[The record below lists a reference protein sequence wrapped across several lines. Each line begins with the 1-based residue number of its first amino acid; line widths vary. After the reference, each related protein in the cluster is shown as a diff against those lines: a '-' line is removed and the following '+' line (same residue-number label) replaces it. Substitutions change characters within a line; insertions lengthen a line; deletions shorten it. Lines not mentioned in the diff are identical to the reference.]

1 MYPGSTSEPVPRSN
15 MLAVMYKLSVVCN
28 ALLQEDS
35 PPPVDPADPLITL
48 RIIEAAQQSARD
60 GNVVKLVS

>member
-1 MYPGSTSEPVPRSN
+1 